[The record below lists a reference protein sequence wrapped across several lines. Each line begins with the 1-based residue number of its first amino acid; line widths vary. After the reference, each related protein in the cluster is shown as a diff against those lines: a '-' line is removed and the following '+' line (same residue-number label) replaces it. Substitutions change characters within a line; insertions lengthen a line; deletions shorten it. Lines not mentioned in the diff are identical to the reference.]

1 MKQYYFDDKTIGMI
15 NFLVSNQ
22 SFTII
27 KYFNVIAITLLANND
42 IIVMKLSFI
51 SYCFFNVHYTKKIKY
66 HKQLL

>member
-1 MKQYYFDDKTIGMI
+1 MKQYYFDDKNIGMI

-27 KYFNVIAITLLANND
+27 NYFNVMAITLLANND

-51 SYCFFNVHYTKKIKY
+51 SYCFFNVHYTKKIPQAITLK
-66 HKQLL
+66 

>member
-1 MKQYYFDDKTIGMI
+1 MKQYYFDDKNIGMI

-42 IIVMKLSFI
+42 IIVMKKVLYPIAFSMFTI
-51 SYCFFNVHYTKKIKY
+51 QKK
-66 HKQLL
+66 